1 MITYDTSP
9 FLDRQLTLFKS
20 HDALVFISL
29 ADDACADFYAFYPDE
44 QVTRAQLP
52 EMRYFQSYSAGEFVD
67 WTQLK
72 TAYLKGTSFQRDVWQ
87 AMREM
92 KLSETLTYS
101 ELAVRAK
108 HPTAIRAVASAV
120 GKNPLTIINP
130 CHRILP
136 KSGGIGKFRYGSVIK
151 QAILALDQQLILAK

>member
-1 MITYDTSP
+1 MITYDTAP
-9 FLDRQLTLFKS
+9 FLGRQLTLFKS
-20 HDALVFISL
+20 QDALVFISL
-29 ADDACADFYAFYPDE
+29 ADDAYANFYSFYPDE
-44 QVTRAQLP
+44 QVTRAEIP
-52 EMRYFQSYSAGEFVD
+52 ELHYFERYAAGQFVD
-67 WTQLK
+67 WSQLK
-72 TAYLKGTSFQRDVWQ
+72 TAYLKGTPFQRDVWQ

-101 ELAVRAK
+101 ELAVRAQ

-151 QAILALDQQLILAK
+151 QAILALDQQMILAK